1 MKWLIQLHQ
10 YLNKE
15 FSCTC
20 LFCLCSASL
29 MVKNIIFSREV
40 LVFTLWCMLHNHQV
54 CFSSRQWAVFHPLQR
69 RAWLFPLL
77 SRFES
82 ETGREEEGGGYVKF
96 WDIQW
101 DLLYVSAGEHRS
113 LWQHQWS
120 PEDSIKNHMGSL
132 TVCDGNLLQLTN
144 ATRVIENTWVR

>member
-82 ETGREEEGGGYVKF
+82 ETGREEEGGGGMWNSGTFNGTYYMCQPVNIVAC
-96 WDIQW
+96 DSINGVLRTVLRTTW
-101 DLLYVSAGEHRS
+101 DLSRFV
-113 LWQHQWS
+113 
-120 PEDSIKNHMGSL
+120 MG
-132 TVCDGNLLQLTN
+132 TCFN
-144 ATRVIENTWVR
+144 